1 MKPSAV
7 TRSLIGDA
15 VEDDDSGAGDG
26 DGDGDS
32 SGTLVGDGD
41 GDSSGDV
48 GLVDIKGEECSPFV
62 TGRVR

>member
-1 MKPSAV
+1 MKLSGV
-7 TRSLIGDA
+7 THSA

-32 SGTLVGDGD
+32 SGALAGDGD
-41 GDSSGDV
+41 GDNSGDA
-48 GLVDIKGEECSPFV
+48 GLVDIKGEEGSPFV

>member
-1 MKPSAV
+1 MKLSGV
-7 TRSLIGDA
+7 TRSVIGDA
-15 VEDDDSGAGDG
+15 GEDDDSGAGDG

-32 SGTLVGDGD
+32 SGALAGD

-48 GLVDIKGEECSPFV
+48 GLVDIKGEEGSPFV